1 MYIPLDTYFTPAIRC
16 WTNAVLMTQHRPG
29 VVFIFLI
36 ETFDLVGPFFF
47 FEQENLIYIPFGFL

>member
-1 MYIPLDTYFTPAIRC
+1 MHLDHLRIQYFLEL
-16 WTNAVLMTQHRPG
+16 LMTQHRPG